1 MAPWTSADIPDQTG
15 RTIVVT
21 GANSGLG
28 LAAAR
33 ALVAH
38 GADVVLACRNT
49 DKGEQAAAAITQA
62 GSTRDGVPGT
72 ATVEELDLADLA
84 SVRKFAARLDGPV
97 DALINNAGL
106 MAIPEQRTAEGFEMQ
121 FGTNVLGHFALTG
134 LLLDRIT
141 DRVVFLS
148 SLAHRLGRIRLDD
161 LNWERRRYQRWLAYG
176 QSKLAD
182 LMLAYELQR
191 RFVAAGST
199 LRSLAAH
206 PGYSA
211 TNLQSRTES
220 IQDAIMGVANR
231 FVAQGP
237 DMGALPEL
245 YAATVP
251 DVPGGLFIG
260 PDGWGESSGHPIP
273 VGSTA
278 ASHDREVQAAL
289 FTACEELTGVTVQVP
304 TAAR

>member
-15 RTIVVT
+15 RTVVVT

-28 LAAAR
+28 LVAAR
-33 ALVAH
+33 ELVAH
-38 GADVVLACRNT
+38 GAHVVLACRNT
-49 DKGEQAAAAITQA
+49 DKGEQAAAEITRGA
-62 GSTRDGVPGT
+62 VTGT
-72 ATVEELDLADLA
+72 TTVEELDLSDLG
-84 SVRKFAARLDGPV
+84 SVRKFAARVDGPITT
-97 DALINNAGL
+97 LINNAGL
-106 MAIPEQRTAEGFEMQ
+106 MAIPHQRTADGFEMQ

-141 DRVVFLS
+141 DRVVTMS
-148 SLAHRLGRIRLDD
+148 SVMHRLGSIKLDD

-176 QSKLAD
+176 QSKLGD
-182 LMLAYELQR
+182 LMFAYELER
-191 RFVAAGST
+191 RFVAAGSS

-220 IQDAIMGVANR
+220 FQDALMGLGNR
-231 FVAQGP
+231 FFAQGP
-237 DMGALPEL
+237 EMGALPEL

-251 DVPGGLFIG
+251 DLPGGLYIG
-260 PDGWGESSGHPIP
+260 PDGWGETWGHPIP

-278 ASHDREVQAAL
+278 ASHDREVQQAL
-289 FTACEELTGVTVQVP
+289 FVACEELTGVTFRIP
-304 TAAR
+304 AGAR

>member
-28 LAAAR
+28 LSAAR

-49 DKGEQAAAAITQA
+49 DKGEQAAAEI
-62 GSTRDGVPGT
+62 TRDVVPGT

-84 SVRKFAARLDGPV
+84 SVRKFAGRLDRPV
-97 DALINNAGL
+97 AALINNAGL
-106 MAIPEQRTAEGFEMQ
+106 MAIPEQRTADGFEMQ

-182 LMLAYELQR
+182 LMLAYELEH
-191 RFVAAGST
+191 RFVAAGSP

-220 IQDAIMGVANR
+220 IQDAIMGVLNKV
-231 FVAQGP
+231 VAQGP

-260 PDGWGESSGHPIP
+260 PDGWGESSGHPVP

-278 ASHDREVQAAL
+278 ASHDRAVQAGL
-289 FTACEELTGVTVQVP
+289 FAACEELTGVTMEVP
-304 TAAR
+304 ATTR

>member
-15 RTIVVT
+15 RTVVVT

-28 LAAAR
+28 LVAAR
-33 ALVAH
+33 ELVAH
-38 GADVVLACRNT
+38 GAHVVLAVRNT
-49 DKGEQAAAAITQA
+49 DKGEQAAAAIT
-62 GSTRDGVPGT
+62 RDGGPGT
-72 ATVEELDLADLA
+72 TTVEELDLADLA

-97 DALINNAGL
+97 DVLINNAGL
-106 MAIPEQRTAEGFEMQ
+106 MAIPRQRTADGFEMQ
-121 FGTNVLGHFALTG
+121 LGTNVLGHFALTG
-134 LLLDRIT
+134 LLLDRLT

-148 SLAHRLGRIRLDD
+148 SLMHRIGSIRLDD

-182 LMLAYELQR
+182 LMLAYELEH
-191 RFVAAGST
+191 RFVAAGSP
-199 LRSLAAH
+199 LRSVAAH
-206 PGYSA
+206 PGYTA

-220 IQDAIMGVANR
+220 IQDAIMGLGNR
-231 FVAQGP
+231 FFAQGP

-251 DVPGGLFIG
+251 DLPGGVYIG

-289 FTACEELTGVTVQVP
+289 FTACEELTGVSIRVP
-304 TAAR
+304 TPSR

>member
-28 LAAAR
+28 LSAAR

-49 DKGEQAAAAITQA
+49 DKGEQAAAEI
-62 GSTRDGVPGT
+62 TRDVVPGT

-84 SVRKFAARLDGPV
+84 SVRKFAARLDRPV
-97 DALINNAGL
+97 AALINNAGL
-106 MAIPEQRTAEGFEMQ
+106 MAIPEQRTADGFEMQ

-161 LNWERRRYQRWLAYG
+161 LNWERRGYQRWLAYG

-182 LMLAYELQR
+182 LMLAYELEH
-191 RFVAAGST
+191 RFVAAGSP

-220 IQDAIMGVANR
+220 IQDAIMGVLNKV
-231 FVAQGP
+231 VAQGP

-260 PDGWGESSGHPIP
+260 PDGWGESSGHPVP

-278 ASHDREVQAAL
+278 ASHDRAVQAGL
-289 FTACEELTGVTVQVP
+289 FAACEELTGVTVQVP
-304 TAAR
+304 ATTR

>member
-15 RTIVVT
+15 RTYVVT

-28 LAAAR
+28 LVTAR
-33 ALVAH
+33 ELVAH
-38 GADVVLACRNT
+38 GARVVLACRNT
-49 DKGEQAAAAITQA
+49 DKGEQAAAEITR
-62 GSTRDGVPGT
+62 GGVGGT
-72 ATVEELDLADLA
+72 TTVEELDLSDLG
-84 SVRKFAARLDGPV
+84 SVRRFAGRVGPV
-97 DALINNAGL
+97 DVLVNNAGL
-106 MAIPEQRTAEGFEMQ
+106 MAIPEQRTADGFEMQ

-141 DRVVFLS
+141 DRVVTMS
-148 SLAHRLGRIRLDD
+148 SVMHRFGSIRLDD

-182 LMLAYELQR
+182 LMFAYELEYR
-191 RFVAAGST
+191 LVAAGSS
-199 LRSLAAH
+199 LRSMAAH

-220 IQDAIMGVANR
+220 FQDALMGLGNR
-231 FVAQGP
+231 FFAQGP
-237 DMGALPEL
+237 EMGALPEL

-251 DVPGGLFIG
+251 DLPGGVYVG
-260 PDGWGESSGHPIP
+260 PDGWGETSGHPIP

-278 ASHDREVQAAL
+278 ASHDREVQRAL
-289 FTACEELTGVTVQVP
+289 FAACEELTGVTVPVS
-304 TAAR
+304 AGVR

>member
-15 RTIVVT
+15 RTFVVT

-28 LAAAR
+28 LVAAR
-33 ALVAH
+33 ELVAH
-38 GADVVLACRNT
+38 GARVVLACRNT
-49 DKGEQAAAAITQA
+49 DKGEQAAAEM
-62 GSTRDGVPGT
+62 TRGAVTGT
-72 ATVEELDLADLA
+72 TSVEELDLADLG
-84 SVRKFAARLDGPV
+84 SVRRFASRVGPV
-97 DALINNAGL
+97 DVLVNNAGL
-106 MAIPEQRTAEGFEMQ
+106 MAVPEQRTADGFEMQ
-121 FGTNVLGHFALTG
+121 LGTNVLGHFALTG

-141 DRVVFLS
+141 DRVVTMS
-148 SLAHRLGRIRLDD
+148 SVMHRLGSIKLDD

-182 LMLAYELQR
+182 LMFAYELER
-191 RFVAAGST
+191 RFVAAGSQ
-199 LRSLAAH
+199 LRSMAAH

-220 IQDAIMGVANR
+220 FQDAFMGLGNR
-231 FVAQGP
+231 FFAQSP

-251 DVPGGLFIG
+251 DLPGGVYVG
-260 PDGWGESSGHPIP
+260 PDGWGETWGHPIP

-278 ASHDREVQAAL
+278 ASHDREVQQAL
-289 FTACEELTGVTVQVP
+289 FTACEELTGVTVKIP
-304 TAAR
+304 TGAR

>member
-49 DKGEQAAAAITQA
+49 DKGEQAAAEI
-62 GSTRDGVPGT
+62 SRDGVPGT

-97 DALINNAGL
+97 ATLINNAGL
-106 MAIPEQRTAEGFEMQ
+106 MAIPEQRTTEGFEMQ

-161 LNWERRRYQRWLAYG
+161 LNWQRRRYQRWLAYG

-182 LMLAYELQR
+182 LMIAYELEH
-191 RFVAAGST
+191 RFVAAGSS
-199 LRSLAAH
+199 LRAMAAH

-231 FVAQGP
+231 IVAQGP
-237 DMGALPEL
+237 EMGALPEL

-251 DVPGGLFIG
+251 DLPGGLFVG
-260 PDGWGESSGHPIP
+260 PDGWGESYGHPIP

-304 TAAR
+304 TATR